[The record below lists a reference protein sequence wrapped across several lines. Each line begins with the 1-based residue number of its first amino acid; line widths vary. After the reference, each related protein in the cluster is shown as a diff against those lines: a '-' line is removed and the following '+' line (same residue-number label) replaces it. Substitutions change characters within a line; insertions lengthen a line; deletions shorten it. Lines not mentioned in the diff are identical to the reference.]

1 MVGLAALVVLGLGAF
16 TALHL
21 RSAARAATR
30 GRAALTRAE
39 ADLTARKL
47 PETHQDLTEADQ
59 SFTKTQSDIGA
70 LGPVASVA
78 RLVPVVGTQVKAV
91 DIFARSGLSLS
102 RAAQPLVDAADTVLH
117 PADDNVPISAAMDNL
132 RTTQRSMGPAV
143 AAITRASDD
152 VAQLKGKFLIGPLA
166 RARDDLVRRLPRI
179 QARATSADHGL
190 AALIAFAGD
199 SGPKRYLFLSQNP
212 DEVRPTGGFIGTY
225 GVLTA
230 DKGQLKLERYDAI
243 ENWTNAHPQADVPPQ
258 DVGSPFRYSDP
269 PLRRSMA
276 NVNNVPD
283 WPSVAQLAA
292 NLWKA
297 GGEDPVDGVISF
309 TPGFMGRVLAVVGP
323 VTIPSYDEMVTA
335 QNIDERLDFYT
346 HEVAPPTGTNRK
358 DFVAAVA
365 ETVMGKLLA
374 APASQWEPLAQAMGQ
389 AFDAKQALAWSSD
402 PQVAAALA
410 ERHWDGSFPP
420 SPGDFF
426 FNSEFEYV
434 AKNGRGIQRTYDHNV
449 AINPDGSA
457 RVTTTLTVT
466 NTQPPNINANGST
479 LAYMTLYGPQ
489 GAVLDDTATD
499 AFGFKEPT
507 LAGHPGTGWF
517 RAAKPSG
524 GQTTLTVVWNVP
536 GMAQEQKD
544 GTWRYNLTWLHLPDH
559 TGDTVN
565 LTVQLPPGRT
575 WKSGGPPHQFS
586 LDRDFSGSWA
596 FSGG

>member
-1 MVGLAALVVLGLGAF
+1 MVFLGALVVLGLGAF

-59 SFTKTQSDIGA
+59 SFSKTQSDINA

-117 PADDNVPISAAMDNL
+117 PADDNVPVSAAMDDL
-132 RTTQRSMGPAV
+132 RTTQQSMGPAV

-152 VAQLKGKFLIGPLA
+152 VATLKGKFLIGPLA

-276 NVNNVPD
+276 NVNAVPD

-309 TPGFMGRVLAVVGP
+309 TPGFMGRVLSVVGP
-323 VTIPSYDEMVTA
+323 VTVPSYDETVTA

-346 HEVAPPTGTNRK
+346 HDVAPPTGTNRK
-358 DFVAAVA
+358 DFVAALA

-374 APASQWEPLAQAMGQ
+374 APASQWEPLGEAMGQ

-402 PQVAAALA
+402 PQVATALA

-449 AINPDGSA
+449 VINADGSA

-466 NTQPPNINANGST
+466 NTQPPDINANGST
-479 LAYMTLYGPQ
+479 LAYMTVYGPQ
-489 GAVLDDTATD
+489 GAVLDDTASD
-499 AFGFKEPT
+499 AFGFKEPA

-524 GQTTLTVVWNVP
+524 GQTTLTVVWTVP
-536 GMAQEQKD
+536 GMARQQKD
-544 GTWRYNLTWLHLPDH
+544 GTWRYDLSWLHLPDH

-575 WKSGGPPHQFS
+575 WKNGGPPHQFS